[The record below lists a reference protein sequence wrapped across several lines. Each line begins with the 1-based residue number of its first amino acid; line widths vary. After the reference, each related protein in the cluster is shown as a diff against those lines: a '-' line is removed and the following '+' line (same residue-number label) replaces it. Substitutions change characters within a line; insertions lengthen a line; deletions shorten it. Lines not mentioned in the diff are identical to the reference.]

1 MTPHPI
7 LQGCVF
13 VSPSVRFTPHM
24 SSLLFPG
31 QALQQ
36 SPDTVVRVGD
46 SVTLNCSQ
54 KGNLFSAM
62 YWYKLPMGKDAT
74 LQLVVY
80 SVEGGM
86 AEFEKE
92 FRNHF
97 QSNGTKGNHLSVK
110 IAHAL
115 LNDSGTYFCAEQDPQ

>member
-1 MTPHPI
+1 M
-7 LQGCVF
+7 
-13 VSPSVRFTPHM
+13 SPSVRFTPHM

-31 QALQQ
+31 QPLQQ

-54 KGNLFSAM
+54 KGNLFYTM

-80 SVEGGM
+80 SVEGGV

-115 LNDSGTYFCAEQDPQ
+115 LNDSGTYFCAEQVPQ

>member
-1 MTPHPI
+1 M
-7 LQGCVF
+7 
-13 VSPSVRFTPHM
+13 SPSTHFTPHI

-54 KGNLFSAM
+54 KRSAVSTM
-62 YWYKLPMGKDAT
+62 YWYKLPTGKDAT

-80 SVEGGM
+80 SVEGGV
-86 AEFEKE
+86 AEIEKE

-97 QSNGTKGNHLSVK
+97 QSNGTRDKRLSVE
-110 IAHAL
+110 IDRAL